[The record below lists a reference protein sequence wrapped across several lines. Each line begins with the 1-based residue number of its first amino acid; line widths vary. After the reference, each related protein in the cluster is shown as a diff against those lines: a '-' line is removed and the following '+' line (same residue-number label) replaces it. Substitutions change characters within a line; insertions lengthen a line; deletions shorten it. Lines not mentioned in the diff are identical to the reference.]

1 MDRNIIQ
8 QVNIIRLQLGRNVC
22 IGLIRIDN
30 TDYEDHKESFRED
43 DYEAPQTLL
52 QLMIRNVQN
61 EVITEIWEVKPE
73 LSQTKSHFVILM
85 ADGSHS
91 CTCNLLI
98 SFGIPCRHFYKVLRK
113 SLQAKFHISLINRR
127 WYQDLKLIRGG
138 YVYTEKL
145 KNIVSVKAKYGRS
158 LGIARKALDL
168 TQKLN
173 CYNELNGLLQMFID
187 EKQQELLQKDQT
199 IDKEN
204 SNDHQRNDES
214 DIICSNP
221 VTSRRRG
228 RPPNRYL
235 SEGETANKNKKQKMT
250 TDLELER
257 IPENSNNGNN
267 KKQRKCK
274 GCQGVSHDLRNCKN
288 S

>member
-1 MDRNIIQ
+1 MKHSFFYDAYLMDRNIIQ
-8 QVNIIRLQLGRNVC
+8 Q
-22 IGLIRIDN
+22 IDN
-30 TDYEDHKESFRED
+30 TDYKDHKESFRED
-43 DYEAPQTLL
+43 DYEPPQTLL
-52 QLMIRNVQN
+52 QLMIRNIQN
-61 EVITEIWEVKPE
+61 EVNTEIWEVKPE
-73 LSQTKSHFVILM
+73 LSQTKSYFVILM

-113 SLQAKFHISLINRR
+113 SLQAKFHISLINQC
-127 WYQDLKLIRGG
+127 WYQDLKLSITDQELALLEVLSIVKDNYTEITAHRDINFDYIHQVRGG

-145 KNIVSVKAKYGRS
+145 KNIVSVKAKYGRF

-168 TQKLN
+168 VQKLN

-187 EKQQELLQKDQT
+187 EKQQELLQKGQT

-221 VTSRRRG
+221 VTLRRRG
-228 RPPNRYL
+228 CPPNRYL
-235 SEGETANKNKKQKMT
+235 SEGETANKNK
-250 TDLELER
+250 
-257 IPENSNNGNN
+257 
-267 KKQRKCK
+267 
-274 GCQGVSHDLRNCKN
+274 
-288 S
+288 

>member
-1 MDRNIIQ
+1 MKHSFFYDAYLMDRNIIQ
-8 QVNIIRLQLGRNVC
+8 QIN
-22 IGLIRIDN
+22 N
-30 TDYEDHKESFRED
+30 TDYEDHKESFHED

-52 QLMIRNVQN
+52 QLMIRNIQN

-73 LSQTKSHFVILM
+73 LSQTKFHFVILM
-85 ADGSHS
+85 ADGSHY
-91 CTCNLLI
+91 CT
-98 SFGIPCRHFYKVLRK
+98 Y
-113 SLQAKFHISLINRR
+113 
-127 WYQDLKLIRGG
+127 LKLSIANQELALLEVLSIVKDNYTEITAHREINFDYIHQVRGG

-168 TQKLN
+168 AQKLN

-228 RPPNRYL
+228 RPPN
-235 SEGETANKNKKQKMT
+235 
-250 TDLELER
+250 
-257 IPENSNNGNN
+257 
-267 KKQRKCK
+267 
-274 GCQGVSHDLRNCKN
+274 
-288 S
+288 